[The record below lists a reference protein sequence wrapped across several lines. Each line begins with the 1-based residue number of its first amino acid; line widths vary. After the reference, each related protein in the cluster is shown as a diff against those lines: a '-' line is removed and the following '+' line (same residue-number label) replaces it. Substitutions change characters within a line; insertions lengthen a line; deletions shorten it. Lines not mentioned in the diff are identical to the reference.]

1 MYEWNEAAQQMI
13 DWLEEHLTGDGS
25 LLLDMSKHIGYSPY
39 YCSSKF
45 HEIVGMTLRH
55 YVAGRRL
62 AKATLEIRDTRARI
76 LDIALKYGYSSQE
89 ALTRAFVKAYGCT
102 PSAYRRKP
110 RPVALSS
117 VQAVLFPEH
126 WKDRGEMD
134 MSATILT
141 QPHIRMEYIP
151 AHRYVGIWDKEVQD
165 YMSFWGR
172 HDCDKVCGFI
182 DSMSHV
188 SHPVVT
194 CHTAGW
200 FYENGRRGYFY
211 GLGVPLDFDGGIP
224 EGFEIRTVPESYYL
238 VFGHPPFD
246 FLKDCAE
253 VMKRVE
259 SLAWHF
265 VPSSKGYAW
274 NEERCPDYQ
283 RHYPE
288 GIGYEVLRPVRK
300 V

>member
-1 MYEWNEAAQQMI
+1 MI
-13 DWLEEHLTGDGS
+13 TGED
-25 LLLDMSKHIGYSPY
+25 
-39 YCSSKF
+39 
-45 HEIVGMTLRH
+45 
-55 YVAGRRL
+55 
-62 AKATLEIRDTRARI
+62 
-76 LDIALKYGYSSQE
+76 
-89 ALTRAFVKAYGCT
+89 
-102 PSAYRRKP
+102 
-110 RPVALSS
+110 PVAPNADPASDCPRKSIRHRRRCCDPTIRSS
-117 VQAVLFPEH
+117 LCAPE
-126 WKDRGEMD
+126 
-134 MSATILT
+134 TIPTTLT
-141 QPHIRMEYIP
+141 PVSYTHLDVYKRQEYIP

-265 VPSSKGYAW
+265 DPSSKGYAW
-274 NEERCPDYQ
+274 NEERC
-283 RHYPE
+283 
-288 GIGYEVLRPVRK
+288 V
-300 V
+300 